1 MFNFIGI
8 LNFFLFLIYD
18 ILFFFV
24 LIIYL
29 PFGFVRNKIS
39 FKSLKEKF
47 GLLDYGEDSNTIW
60 IHAVSVGEVNLIGNL
75 IIKLKQTYDCPIII
89 STTTLTGNKVAKM
102 KYTQYA
108 RIIFLPFDISFILK
122 KVLDKINPE
131 IFISA
136 ETEIWPNLFRFLN
149 KYNVPIIIIN
159 GRISD
164 KAFMKYTL
172 IKNFIG
178 KVLNKCRAIGVQNGI
193 YKNRFLSLG
202 AKKDKVFITGN
213 MKFGALA
220 LDNDRLKKI
229 KENYLP
235 VFKKNNQV
243 VFISASTHSPE
254 EEIILNIY
262 KDLLKNNLKTTLIIA
277 PRHPERVVSIENIIK
292 SYGFNPVKTS
302 DMISSSFKLKKNDI
316 FIIDTVGELLG
327 FLNISDICFVG
338 GSFSNDGGHNILEPI
353 YFLKPTLFGPN
364 MDNFR
369 EIEEVVLKEGV
380 ALKMADI
387 DEFKETLTE
396 LIQNE
401 ELRKSYSNKCLSF
414 LEHGK
419 EGLEKNFQL
428 ISNSISA
435 ARQKKC

>member
-1 MFNFIGI
+1 M
-8 LNFFLFLIYD
+8 
-18 ILFFFV
+18 
-24 LIIYL
+24 
-29 PFGFVRNKIS
+29 
-39 FKSLKEKF
+39 
-47 GLLDYGEDSNTIW
+47 
-60 IHAVSVGEVNLIGNL
+60 
-75 IIKLKQTYDCPIII
+75 
-89 STTTLTGNKVAKM
+89 
-102 KYTQYA
+102 
-108 RIIFLPFDISFILK
+108 
-122 KVLDKINPE
+122 
-131 IFISA
+131 
-136 ETEIWPNLFRFLN
+136 
-149 KYNVPIIIIN
+149 
-159 GRISD
+159 
-164 KAFMKYTL
+164 
-172 IKNFIG
+172 
-178 KVLNKCRAIGVQNGI
+178 
-193 YKNRFLSLG
+193 
-202 AKKDKVFITGN
+202 
-213 MKFGALA
+213 
-220 LDNDRLKKI
+220 
-229 KENYLP
+229 
-235 VFKKNNQV
+235 
-243 VFISASTHSPE
+243 
-254 EEIILNIY
+254 
-262 KDLLKNNLKTTLIIA
+262 LKNNLKTTLILA

-302 DMISSSFKLKKNDI
+302 EMISLSFKLKKNDI

-419 EGLEKNFQL
+419 EGMEKNFQL